1 MHSEIR
7 LWARAQI
14 AASISIG
21 TEGPFQAVANHAL
34 WTARVRRADWHAR
47 GVESVRLANQ
57 ILTEGDRIL
66 DFSADPLDGASVT
79 LLGDFWRPGSPP
91 DPMPPLTHHSEADRS
106 RTSEEASAAPL
117 AIPLCGV
124 CGVLVV
130 GAAHR
135 LRARTRPQIRP
146 PALVA
151 RLGGWQGRRQ
161 ERG

>member
-34 WTARVRRADWHAR
+34 WTARVQRDDWRER

-66 DFSADPLDGASVT
+66 DFSADPLDGPSVT
-79 LLGDFWRPGSPP
+79 PLGDLW
-91 DPMPPLTHHSEADRS
+91 
-106 RTSEEASAAPL
+106 
-117 AIPLCGV
+117 
-124 CGVLVV
+124 
-130 GAAHR
+130 
-135 LRARTRPQIRP
+135 
-146 PALVA
+146 
-151 RLGGWQGRRQ
+151 
-161 ERG
+161 